1 MRIKTKQFSWKMI
14 VTIWYTG
21 FVFLITIFSMLS
33 ISRYAAET
41 FSATHEGELEESL
54 EDFME
59 DLDIVDGKIYTG
71 EDGYYEDDIVFS
83 IYNTEGRILGGYVP
97 KYFPEDTVLKDEK
110 SQVIEFEDLQW
121 RTFDQKIELEGEGYW
136 IRAIMYETRSVA
148 MERTMLMIELSVLP
162 LLLLLTAIGGYFI
175 TRRAFAPV
183 EEIRQTA
190 ENIANGGNIGERVP
204 ERRAK
209 GELQRLAKTFNGMLD
224 TIESTLEEEKQF
236 TADASHELRTPIAVI
251 LAESEYGAMDD
262 VTEEE
267 RKEALEVV
275 LEQGKKMSLL
285 ISQLLN
291 MSRNENS
298 RRNVQYEKVNI
309 SKVAETVSGELK
321 SKAKDRG
328 IEIIT
333 EVQPDLYVFA
343 EQMGLTRIFV
353 NLIENAIQYGK
364 ENGSIRVELKMILDR
379 IQVKIADDGVGIKP
393 EHLPNIFKRFYRADK
408 ARTAGN
414 EVHAGLG
421 LSMVQ
426 ILVKNYGG
434 KIEVESVY
442 GEGTTFTL
450 HFPLYENSKIR

>member
-1 MRIKTKQFSWKMI
+1 MKQISWKMK
-14 VTIWYTG
+14 VTIWYTF
-21 FVFLITIFSMLS
+21 FVVLITGFAMFS
-33 ISRYAAET
+33 ITRYATRT
-41 FSATHEGELEESL
+41 FAVTHEEELEEAVD
-54 EDFME
+54 DFVDDME
-59 DLDIVDGKIYTG
+59 I
-71 EDGYYEDDIVFS
+71 EDGIPEAGKDGFYDNDVVFS
-83 IYNTEGRILGGYVP
+83 IYNKHGELVNGYVP
-97 KYFPEDTVLKDEK
+97 KYFPLNTKLKDET
-110 SQVIEFEDLQW
+110 SQVIEFEEFQW
-121 RTFDQKIELEGEGYW
+121 RTFDKTVREDDEVYW
-136 IRAIMYETRSVA
+136 VRGIMYETRSAA
-148 MERTMLMIELSVLP
+148 MEKTVLMIELSVLP
-162 LLLLLTAIGGYFI
+162 ILVFVAAIGGYFI

-183 EEIRQTA
+183 EQIRKTA

-224 TIESTLEEEKQF
+224 TIESTIEEEKQF

-251 LAESEYGAMDD
+251 LAESEYGVMDD

-291 MSRNENS
+291 MSRNENN
-298 RRNVQYEKVNI
+298 RRNAQYEKIDI
-309 SKVAETVSGELK
+309 SKVAETVSGELE
-321 SKAKDRG
+321 SKAKNKS

-333 EVQPDLYVFA
+333 EVQPDIYIFA

-353 NLIENAIQYGK
+353 NLIENAIQYGS
-364 ENGSIRVELKMILDR
+364 ENGFIKVGVKKVQEEVQI
-379 IQVKIADDGVGIKP
+379 KIADNGIGIKP

-408 ARTAGN
+408 ARTTGN

-434 KIEVESVY
+434 RIQVESSY
-442 GEGTTFTL
+442 GEGTAFTL
-450 HFPLYENSKIR
+450 HFPLYESENIR

>member
-1 MRIKTKQFSWKMI
+1 MKQISWKMK
-14 VTIWYTG
+14 VTIWYTF
-21 FVFLITIFSMLS
+21 FVVLITGFAMFS
-33 ISRYAAET
+33 ITRYAKQT
-41 FSATHEGELEESL
+41 FAVTHEEELEEAVD
-54 EDFME
+54 DFVDDME
-59 DLDIVDGKIYTG
+59 IDDGTAEAGK
-71 EDGYYEDDIVFS
+71 DGYYDNDMVFS
-83 IYNTEGRILGGYVP
+83 IYNSSGELINGYVP
-97 KYFPEDTVLKDEK
+97 KYFPLNTKLKDET
-110 SQVIEFEDLQW
+110 SQVIDFEELQW
-121 RTFDQKIELEGEGYW
+121 RTFDKRVSEDDVVYW
-136 IRAIMYETRSVA
+136 VRGIMYETRSAA
-148 MERTMLMIELSVLP
+148 MERTVLMIELGVLP
-162 LLLLLTAIGGYFI
+162 LLVILAAVGGYFI

-190 ENIANGGNIGERVP
+190 ERIANGGNISERVP
-204 ERRAK
+204 ERKAK

-224 TIESTLEEEKQF
+224 TIESTIEEEKQF

-251 LAESEYGAMDD
+251 IAESEYGVMDD

-275 LEQGKKMSLL
+275 LEQGNKMSLL
-285 ISQLLN
+285 VSQLLA
-291 MSRNENS
+291 MSRSENN
-298 RRNVQYEKVNI
+298 RRNAQYESVDL

-321 SKAKDRG
+321 GKAKKRN

-333 EVQPDLYVFA
+333 QIQPELYVHA

-364 ENGSIRVELKMILDR
+364 DDGFIRVELKKIQNE
-379 IQVKIADDGVGIKP
+379 IQVKVADNGIGIKP

-408 ARTAGN
+408 VRTAGS

-426 ILVKNYGG
+426 VLVHNYGG
-434 KIEVESVY
+434 EIKVDSTY

-450 HFPLYENSKIR
+450 HFPLYESANIR

>member
-1 MRIKTKQFSWKMI
+1 MK
-14 VTIWYTG
+14 VTIWYTF
-21 FVFLITIFSMLS
+21 FVVLITGFAMFS
-33 ISRYAAET
+33 ITRYATRT
-41 FSATHEGELEESL
+41 FAVTHEEELEEAVD
-54 EDFME
+54 DFVDDME
-59 DLDIVDGKIYTG
+59 I
-71 EDGYYEDDIVFS
+71 EDGIPEAGKDGFYDNDVVFS
-83 IYNTEGRILGGYVP
+83 IYNKHGELVNGYVP
-97 KYFPEDTVLKDEK
+97 KYFPLNTKLKDET
-110 SQVIEFEDLQW
+110 SQVIEFEEFQW
-121 RTFDQKIELEGEGYW
+121 RTFDKTVREDDEVYW
-136 IRAIMYETRSVA
+136 VRGIMYETRSAA
-148 MERTMLMIELSVLP
+148 MEKTVLMIELSVLP
-162 LLLLLTAIGGYFI
+162 ILVFVAAIGGYFI

-183 EEIRQTA
+183 EQIRKTA

-224 TIESTLEEEKQF
+224 TIESTIEEEKQF

-251 LAESEYGAMDD
+251 LAESEYGVMDD

-291 MSRNENS
+291 MSRNENN
-298 RRNVQYEKVNI
+298 RRNAQYEKIDI
-309 SKVAETVSGELK
+309 SKVAETVSGELE
-321 SKAKDRG
+321 SKAKNKS

-333 EVQPDLYVFA
+333 EVQPDIYIFA

-353 NLIENAIQYGK
+353 NLIENAIQYGS
-364 ENGSIRVELKMILDR
+364 ENGFIKVGVKKVQEEVQI
-379 IQVKIADDGVGIKP
+379 KIADNGIGIKP

-408 ARTAGN
+408 ARTTGN

-434 KIEVESVY
+434 RIQVESSY
-442 GEGTTFTL
+442 GEGTAFTL
-450 HFPLYENSKIR
+450 HFPLYESENIR